1 MKKESVLIIGA
12 GGYIGAHLAWNLSC
26 KGYQVTAFCHRQ
38 REGYPEWHAAMQQI
52 IYGDITDPLQQQAL
66 VSSSYDY
73 VLYLISLNHSE
84 SEQETQK
91 VCHTNVLPLWTL
103 SKLLKN
109 RVKKFIYFS
118 TQQVYGK
125 TVLPLIEEST
135 PAAPVNTYGLT
146 HLLCEDIIRYSDS
159 PEGTRFI
166 NVRLSNGYGLPV
178 FKDTN
183 CWWLVINDLCRS
195 AVEEHRI
202 RLLSNGSPQ
211 RDFIHTDDITEA
223 INILL
228 QTASPDTLYN
238 LSSGITCTIGEIAR
252 TVQNLYRQLTNA
264 ELPLLLPEGK
274 QLITTAA
281 TPWQISNQKLRKLGF
296 IPQKDIRTGI
306 RQMLQTLLKTS

>member
-12 GGYIGAHLAWNLSC
+12 GGYLGAHLAWNLSC
-26 KGYQVTAFCHRQ
+26 KGYQVTAFCHHQ

-52 IYGDITDPLQQQAL
+52 VYGDITNPSQQETLAND
-66 VSSSYDY
+66 SYDY

-103 SKLLKN
+103 SKLFKN

-135 PAAPVNTYGLT
+135 PAAPINIYGLT
-146 HLLCEDIIRYSDS
+146 HLLCEDIIRYFDT

-166 NVRLSNGYGLPV
+166 NIRLSNGYGLPV

-195 AVEEHRI
+195 AVEKHHI
-202 RLLSNGSPQ
+202 RLLSDGSPQ

-223 INILL
+223 VDILL
-228 QTASPDTLYN
+228 QTASSDTLYN
-238 LSSGITCTIGEIAR
+238 LSSGTTYTIGEIAR
-252 TVQNLYRQLTNA
+252 TVQNLYRQLTA
-264 ELPLLLPEGK
+264 IELPVLLPEGK

-281 TPWQISNQKLRKLGF
+281 MPWQISNKKLRKLGF
-296 IPQKDIRTGI
+296 IPRKDIQTGI
-306 RQMLQTLLKTS
+306 RQMLQTLLRTS